1 MKTTTGYGA
10 AQIALH
16 WLIAVG
22 VLFNY
27 IVSDAMGKALHQRL
41 DGQEITVAIAPYHVW
56 AGVALMVLVVVRLV
70 LRVTNGAPAR
80 DPGPL
85 GLLAAA
91 MHGALYLLIVL
102 VPLAGG
108 LAWFAGIEALGDV
121 HALLANVLMIV
132 AGLHAAAGLYHGLVL
147 KDGVMRRMLRPA

>member
-1 MKTTTGYGA
+1 MKTTKGYGA
-10 AQIALH
+10 TQIALH

-27 IVSDAMGKALHQRL
+27 VVSDAMGKALHQRL
-41 DGQEITVAIAPYHVW
+41 DGQDITVAIAPYHVW
-56 AGVALMVLVVVRLV
+56 AGVALMLLVLVRIAM
-70 LRVTNGAPAR
+70 RVTQGAPAR

-85 GLLAAA
+85 GLLSVA
-91 MHGALYLLIVL
+91 MHGILYMLIFL
-102 VPLAGG
+102 VPLSGG

-121 HALLANVLMIV
+121 HSLMANVLVIV

-147 KDGVMRRMLRPA
+147 KDGGMRRILRPV